1 MSSYYNN
8 NKMKKQVVVYI
19 HLSIREPVD
28 FINKYSDTLRKK
40 NKQKLFKLY
49 IDFIFKQGNILQ
61 FNSYQIVQEEIQNV
75 KIA

>member
-8 NKMKKQVVVYI
+8 NKMKKQVVVHI
-19 HLSIREPVD
+19 NLSIREPVD